1 VYCVCTQAI
10 ALNRTSS
17 APFGQV
23 AVLRGLHLSTLQDDM
38 QHVDIDAIAQQAML
52 AKLTHKDPTL
62 VQFIRPHFFLFG

>member
-1 VYCVCTQAI
+1 M
-10 ALNRTSS
+10 
-17 APFGQV
+17 
-23 AVLRGLHLSTLQDDM
+23 LRGLHLSTLQDDM